1 MENNGQLAQQPAPQP
16 QVMEPQPQVMEPQP
30 QVMEPQPQI
39 MTPQPQ
45 MAVYQAVP
53 NKRDTQETMRFKENF
68 GFFGPMTFLYAVF
81 YAFCMFHNGSGI
93 TFPFFAAA
101 SLLFLCFSLSKLGL
115 TLKKGSGF
123 YMTGIM
129 LLAASVF
136 CTDDGRI
143 IFFNKAGIFL
153 LMMSLLLR
161 QFYDTKNWKLGKY
174 LGNIFLMMFAS
185 LGEIY
190 RPFADAA
197 GYFRRGRGQKSKTVW
212 YVALG
217 IVTALPLLVI
227 VTALLASA
235 DVVFRQM
242 TGTLLQGFR
251 FGNVVNVLFRIT
263 WMFMASYLLTAFLC
277 KRSLNESVK
286 DYRKGEPVLAITVNG
301 LLTLIYLVFSC
312 IQIVY
317 LFLGKMQLPE
327 GYTYA
332 AYAREGFFQLLAVGI
347 LNLVIVLVSMSLFRE
362 SRALKA
368 VLTVMSLCTFVMIA
382 SSALRMI
389 MYIRFYYL
397 TFLRILVLWA
407 LALLFVL
414 FIGIVISIY
423 RDRFPLFGYST
434 AVVTVLYILL
444 SFAHPDYIIAAVNV
458 ANAPRDA
465 QDLAVERQEG
475 DFFLSDTRYSD
486 FRYLSSLSADA
497 APVLIPYMEKQGY
510 DLNAF
515 YVEGD
520 GKQMRTDAPRYH
532 IDGFGYYYLKN
543 VKKST
548 ENFGIRTYNISRH
561 MALRQIQRACG
572 ADRAR

>member
-1 MENNGQLAQQPAPQP
+1 MDNNGQLAQQPAPQP
-16 QVMEPQPQVMEPQP
+16 QVMA
-30 QVMEPQPQI
+30 
-39 MTPQPQ
+39 PQPQ

-129 LLAASVF
+129 LLAVSVF

-212 YVALG
+212 YVVLG

-251 FGNVVNVLFRIT
+251 FGNVVNVSFRIT
-263 WMFMASYLLTAFLC
+263 LIFMASYLLTAFLC

-362 SRALKA
+362 SRVLKA

-520 GKQMRTDAPRYH
+520 GKQMLTDAPRYH

-543 VKKST
+543 VQKST

-561 MALRQIQRACG
+561 MALWQIQRACG
-572 ADRAR
+572 TDRAR